1 MKARYFA
8 IAASALLVAACG
20 GNAEDTEAAADS
32 AMAPAP
38 IEAPAMDTA
47 MPAPTTDSAA
57 MAAPVT
63 DSAAM
68 AAPTDTAAHP

>member
-38 IEAPAMDTA
+38 IET
-47 MPAPTTDSAA
+47 PAPVDSAA
-57 MAAPVT
+57 MAAPV

-68 AAPTDTAAHP
+68 AAPADSAAMAAPATDSAAH

>member
-38 IEAPAMDTA
+38 APIEAPAMDSTA
-47 MPAPTTDSAA
+47 MPPMDSTT
-57 MAAPVT
+57 MAAPV
-63 DSAAM
+63 DSTM
-68 AAPTDTAAHP
+68 AAPATDSTVQ